1 MERTNININ
10 KQYLQKLISINND
23 LGDDLDIGLHDDLS
37 KEIHKDDFSM
47 QMANTEFFKHIV
59 EQFIIK
65 SLKKEIHKDEPDQNK
80 LEIFRDNL
88 DYLRKPIMQS
98 IIEERMGHNKSMEE
112 LYKECMKRFQ
122 AVDEFIG

>member
-37 KEIHKDDFSM
+37 
-47 QMANTEFFKHIV
+47 
-59 EQFIIK
+59 
-65 SLKKEIHKDEPDQNK
+65 KEIHKDEPDQNK